1 METNNQSNNGELEK
15 LALICDGVQKLFP
28 NGKQAIVFELNN
40 MDFKKIQSNFR
51 EVDSEYKRFQID
63 MSGVECVFIN
73 QNIYN
78 EIKEETPKVE
88 KTGFFIRLKNRFF
101 GNERG

>member
-40 MDFKKIQSNFR
+40 TDFKKIQSNFR

-63 MSGVECVFIN
+63 ISGVECVFIN

-78 EIKEETPKVE
+78 EIKEEIPKVE